1 MDVLMWMLADVLRG
15 CRDDAPLVRGLY
27 AGLPY
32 SPVLAG
38 CRKEGGSWSGASSRR

>member
-27 AGLPY
+27 AGRP
-32 SPVLAG
+32 
-38 CRKEGGSWSGASSRR
+38 GGFYNLRHSAARH